1 MSALCVCASVCV
13 CVCVLPFNFF
23 AGSNGQV
30 AKLHAAKVLFVLL
43 PQPEILKH
51 RSCLTKRD
59 LLPDLASFTKERGAA
74 GRERGV
80 TQFGILKVNESTRG
94 GAGVLTRIC

>member
-1 MSALCVCASVCV
+1 MSALCVCASVRV
-13 CVCVLPFNFF
+13 CVFPFNFF

-30 AKLHAAKVLFVLL
+30 AKLHAAKVLFALL

-74 GRERGV
+74 GWERRD

-94 GAGVLTRIC
+94 GAETRIC